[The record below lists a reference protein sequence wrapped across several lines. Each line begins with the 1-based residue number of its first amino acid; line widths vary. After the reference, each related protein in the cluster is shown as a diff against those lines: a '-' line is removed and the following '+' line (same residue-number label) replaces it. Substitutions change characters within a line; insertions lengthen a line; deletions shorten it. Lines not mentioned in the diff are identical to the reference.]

1 MKRTTAS
8 VLAAA
13 AALLAIAP
21 AAAAQ
26 SSAGDKAPSAQA
38 AQAKADSAPGATQ
51 APAAQAPAERPWA
64 RGVSPEDQK
73 KALALF
79 KEGNALLKES
89 VFVQAA
95 ARYRE
100 ALGHWDHPAIHYNL
114 VLALLNLDQPLEV
127 HHHLQK
133 AMEYGPEPL
142 DLEKFEQAKAY
153 KLLVEKQLAR
163 VKIRC
168 SVEGAQITMDGRPLF
183 VAPGEYEGFVRPGP
197 HSIVATKEGYLT
209 NETSRALPAGE
220 TTTLDIELLTAADLT
235 EYRRRWDAWKPWSV
249 VAAGVVVAAV
259 GGGLHYTGIDKI
271 RQFDQGIQACG
282 GCVPSAD
289 LESTRTTGT
298 RMQGIGIG
306 GYAVGGAALATGAVL
321 VYMNRLQPYQVAPG
335 AEAKPAEPAVSI
347 APLLGGETN
356 GMSATFRF

>member
-13 AALLAIAP
+13 AALLLTAP
-21 AAAAQ
+21 ATAAQ
-26 SSAGDKAPSAQA
+26 KSASRKAPPPA
-38 AQAKADSAPGATQ
+38 ADSAPG
-51 APAAQAPAERPWA
+51 PAQGPAEETSAERPWA
-64 RGVSPEDQK
+64 RGVSPESQK
-73 KALALF
+73 KALGLF

-114 VLALLNLDQPLEV
+114 VLALLNLDQPLDV
-127 HHHLQK
+127 HRHLQK
-133 AMEYGPEPL
+133 AMAYGAEPL
-142 DLEKFEQAKAY
+142 DLDKFEQAKAY
-153 KLLVEKQLAR
+153 KVLVEKQLAR

-183 VAPGEYEGFVRPGP
+183 TAPGEFEDFVRPGP

-220 TTTLDIELLTAADLT
+220 TTTLDLELLTAADLT

-249 VAAGVVVAAV
+249 VAAGALVAAV
-259 GGGLHYTGIDKI
+259 GGGLHFTGIEKI
-271 RQFDQGIQACG
+271 QQFDEGIQACG
-282 GCVPSAD
+282 GCVPSSD
-289 LESTRTTGT
+289 LESTRTDGT

-306 GYAVGGAALATGAVL
+306 GYAVGGAALVTGAVL
-321 VYMNRLQPYQVAPG
+321 VYVNRLQPYQIAPAG
-335 AEAKPAEPAVSI
+335 EQKPEQPAVSI

-356 GMSATFRF
+356 GMWATFRF